1 MSITRKVGLAAIFL
15 LAIIDMALDIT
26 RTVYTVN
33 GDAVGLDVIWDILEA
48 TIAVIVSS
56 LPTYKALPGLAQRKK
71 TTLYQNIGHN
81 RDVSWYKSRSNATSA
96 LNGVELDICST
107 QVGKETRTDFSSCH
121 STEGSMDATN
131 IV

>member
-15 LAIIDMALDIT
+15 IAIIDIALDIT

-56 LPTYKALPGLAQRKK
+56 LPTYKALPGLAKRKK

-81 RDVSWYKSRSNATSA
+81 GDASWYKSRSNNTSA
-96 LNGVELDICST
+96 LNGVELDLCST
-107 QVGKETRTDFSSCH
+107 QVGKEPRTDFSSYH
-121 STEGSMDATN
+121 STEGSTDATS